1 MTVAP
6 NLSLLLI
13 MVCFWAVFALVATQ
27 LVRPL
32 GALLEERQ
40 RRVREGADRLA
51 LAQTESQEAL
61 QRCERALVS
70 ASSQAQQERAS
81 VRAAGEAARRAK
93 LEAARA
99 VGQERLAQLSAELEQ
114 ATRQARSELGVRS
127 RELAAQLAEQLLGR
141 GVRA

>member
-1 MTVAP
+1 VTVAP

-32 GALLEERQ
+32 GALLEERH

-51 LAQTESQEAL
+51 AAQRESQEAL
-61 QRCERALVS
+61 QRCERALVA

-99 VGQERLAQLSAELEQ
+99 AGQQRLAQLSAELEQ
-114 ATRQARSELGVRS
+114 ATLQARTELRARS
-127 RELAAQLAEQLLGR
+127 RELAAQLAERLLGR

>member
-13 MVCFWAVFALVATQ
+13 MVCFWAVFALVTTQ

-32 GALLEERQ
+32 GALLEQRQ
-40 RRVREGADRLA
+40 KRIREGADL
-51 LAQTESQEAL
+51 LSVAQMQSQEAL

-70 ASSQAQQERAS
+70 ASLQGQQERAS
-81 VRAAGEAARRAK
+81 VRAAAEAARREK

-99 VGQERLAQLSAELEQ
+99 AGQERLAKLSAELEQ
-114 ATRQARSELGVRS
+114 ASQQARSELGVRS
-127 RELAAQLAEQLLGR
+127 RELAARLAEQLLGR